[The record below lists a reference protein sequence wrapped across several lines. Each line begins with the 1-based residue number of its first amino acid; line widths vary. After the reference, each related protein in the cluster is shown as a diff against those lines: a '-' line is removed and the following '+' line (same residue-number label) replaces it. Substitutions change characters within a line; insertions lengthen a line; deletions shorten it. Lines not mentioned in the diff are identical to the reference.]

1 MERKM
6 LKDIHSNVISNFKA
20 HVQLWLGKLLQ
31 IKIWLFL
38 INASLTTISTVIQA
52 YRVIVKCKWQFYI

>member
-31 IKIWLFL
+31 IKWLFL
-38 INASLTTISTVIQA
+38 INVSLTTTSTVIQA